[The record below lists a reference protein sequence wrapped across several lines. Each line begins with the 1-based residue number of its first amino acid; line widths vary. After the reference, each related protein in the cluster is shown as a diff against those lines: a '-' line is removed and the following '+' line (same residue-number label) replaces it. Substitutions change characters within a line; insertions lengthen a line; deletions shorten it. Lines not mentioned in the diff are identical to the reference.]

1 MPAHD
6 ALTRV
11 RTALAPLLDDAG
23 LLTGSAIG
31 ERHLHDW
38 SGQRGV
44 PLAVVRPRSTAEVSA
59 VMRALHALRQPV
71 VVQGGMTGLV
81 GAAVPQA
88 QEVVLSLERM
98 QHIGPVD
105 EQHGAVLVEAGA
117 LLQHVQE
124 RVAQQGWMFP
134 VDIGAR
140 GSCQIGGLIATN
152 AGGNR
157 VLRWGMTRAS
167 VRGLEVVLA
176 DGRVLSRLAP
186 MLKDNAGY
194 DLRQLFIGSEGT
206 LGVITR
212 ALLDL
217 TPTPKSSQT
226 ALVSL
231 QDFDQV
237 TALLLAC
244 RRGLGSNLT
253 SFEVMWRDFVEAA
266 APLVAGGSAAQRLA
280 GPLLVLLEA
289 MGHDAAADEARFEEC
304 MAQVLER
311 SDGIDVVLAQ
321 SLADAQRLWAL
332 RDASGE
338 AAQRLAPWVGFDVSM
353 PLHEMHGF
361 VDAAW
366 GQLRALGTLQT
377 QTYGHVGDGN
387 LHLVVG
393 PLADDAQRAAVK
405 RLVHEATA
413 ARGGSI
419 SGEHGIGM
427 LKKEHLGLTRSAVE
441 IEVMRAIRHA
451 LDPHGILN
459 PGRVFDPASP
469 GA

>member
-1 MPAHD
+1 
-6 ALTRV
+6 
-11 RTALAPLLDDAG
+11 
-23 LLTGSAIG
+23 
-31 ERHLHDW
+31 
-38 SGQRGV
+38 
-44 PLAVVRPRSTAEVSA
+44 
-59 VMRALHALRQPV
+59 
-71 VVQGGMTGLV
+71 VQGGMTGLV

-98 QHIGPVD
+98 QHIGAVD
-105 EQHGAVLVEAGA
+105 EPHGAVLVEAGA
-117 LLQHVQE
+117 LLQQVQE

-194 DLRQLFIGSEGT
+194 DLRHLFIGSEGT

-217 TPTPKSSQT
+217 TPAPKSSQT

-231 QDFDQV
+231 PDFDQV

-244 RRGLGSNLT
+244 RRGLSSNLT
-253 SFEVMWRDFVEAA
+253 SFEVMWRDFVDTA

-280 GPLLVLLEA
+280 GPLLVLVEA
-289 MGHDAAADEARFEEC
+289 MGHDAAADAARFEEC

-311 SDGIDVVLAQ
+311 GDGIDVVLAQ

-353 PLHEMHGF
+353 PLPEMHGF
-361 VDAAW
+361 VDAVW
-366 GQLRALGTLQT
+366 GQLRTLGTLQT